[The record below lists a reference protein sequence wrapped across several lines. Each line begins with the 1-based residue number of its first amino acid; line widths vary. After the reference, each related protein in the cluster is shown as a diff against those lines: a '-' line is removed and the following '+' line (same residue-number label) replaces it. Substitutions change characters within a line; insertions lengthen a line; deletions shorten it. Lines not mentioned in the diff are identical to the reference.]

1 MPRVR
6 PNAAERWARRA
17 AQATP
22 DYVAGVQSP
31 RQSWAQATTAA
42 EASWQAGVQQAISDK
57 RWTRA
62 VQQAGDQTWQQKTV
76 AKGQSRFAE
85 GVSQAQPDY
94 QQGVAPYLQV
104 IESVQ
109 LPPRGPKGDP
119 RNIERVRVLA
129 QALRARK
136 LAAAGRSA
144 ALLFLAASTILIA
157 SGCAATVEMRHSPPT
172 IQTTIGPE
180 K

>member
-1 MPRVR
+1 
-6 PNAAERWARRA
+6 
-17 AQATP
+17 
-22 DYVAGVQSP
+22 VAGVQQP
-31 RQSWAQATTAA
+31 RQSWAQATVSA

-57 RWTRA
+57 RWARG
-62 VQQAGDQTWQQKTV
+62 VQQAGDQTWQAKTV
-76 AKGQSRFAE
+76 QKGQSRFAE

-136 LAAAGRSA
+136 LAAVGRSA
-144 ALLFLAASTILIA
+144 AALFLAASALILQA
-157 SGCAATVEMRHSPPT
+157 GCAATVQLKDSPPNV
-172 IQTTIGPE
+172 QTELKIGG
-180 K
+180 

>member
-22 DYVAGVQSP
+22 DYVAGVQNP
-31 RQSWAQATTAA
+31 RQSWAQAAAAA

-57 RWTRA
+57 RWTRGI
-62 VQQAGDQTWQQKTV
+62 QTAGDQKWQSKTV

-85 GVSQAQPDY
+85 GVGQAQPDY
-94 QQGVAPYLQV
+94 QAGVAPYLQT
-104 IESVQ
+104 IESLN

-119 RNIERVRVLA
+119 RNIERVRIIA
-129 QALRARK
+129 MTLRNKK
-136 LAAAGRSA
+136 LALAGKA
-144 ALLFLAASTILIA
+144 VMALLIGWATTATLV
-157 SGCAATVEMRHSPPT
+157 GCAATVEMRHSPPT
-172 IQTTIGPE
+172 IQTTISPE

>member
-57 RWTRA
+57 RWTRG
-62 VQQAGDQTWQQKTV
+62 VQQAGDQRWQAKTV

-104 IESVQ
+104 IESIQ

-119 RNIERVRVLA
+119 RNIERVRVLT

-144 ALLFLAASTILIA
+144 AIVFLAAATIILQA
-157 SGCAATVEMRHSPPT
+157 GCATTVQLKDSPPNVNLEAN
-172 IQTTIGPE
+172 IGG
-180 K
+180 